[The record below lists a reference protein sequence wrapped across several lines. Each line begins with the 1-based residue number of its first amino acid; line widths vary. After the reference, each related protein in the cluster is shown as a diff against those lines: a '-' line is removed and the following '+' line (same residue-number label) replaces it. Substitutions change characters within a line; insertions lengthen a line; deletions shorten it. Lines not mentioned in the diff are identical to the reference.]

1 MSTTTGSTETEG
13 VFATSWEL
21 TASVAIDAPAQTVY
35 RMVSDIT
42 RMGEWSPECFG
53 GRWVEGAPGRVGARF
68 HGFNRE
74 GEAVW
79 TSESEVIEAD
89 EGRAF
94 GFTVLRF
101 CAGEPGPDSRWLGGS
116 QPGDMTWSFAVEQ
129 DPGTGGCRLTQ
140 RHVMRLVG
148 PFYRALL
155 QEVDETGRADH
166 VRNRRQHL
174 QHSMEATLARVK
186 DVAEQRA

>member
-1 MSTTTGSTETEG
+1 MSTATGKPGTED

-21 TASVAIDAPAQTVY
+21 TAQVRIGAPATEVY

-53 GRWVEGAPGRVGARF
+53 GRWVEGTPGRAGARF

-74 GEAVW
+74 GQAVW
-79 TSESEVIEAD
+79 TSESQVVAAD
-89 EGRAF
+89 EGREF

-101 CAGEPGPDSRWLGGS
+101 CAGEPGPDSDWLGGS
-116 QPGDMTWSFAVEQ
+116 QPGDMTWSFHLEDDGPDACV
-129 DPGTGGCRLTQ
+129 LTQ

-155 QEVDETGRADH
+155 QGVPESERPAH
-166 VRNRRQHL
+166 VSNRKQHL
-174 QHSMEATLARVK
+174 QHSMEATLSRVK
-186 DVAEQRA
+186 DVAERHG